1 MVHRL
6 VPSKMSIQKWRPHLR
21 WRRRVAVV
29 EAMAVEG
36 VAVVEGWVVVE
47 VDAKAVGLLAHVST
61 CSAQRDPRGPRKRD
75 GQLSR

>member
-1 MVHRL
+1 M
-6 VPSKMSIQKWRPHLR
+6 
-21 WRRRVAVV
+21 AVV